1 MKNSRNFDIPM
12 HLNSY
17 SYFNHK
23 KKDGLYKVSDDTNN
37 TVSEYDNAVFMVKR
51 RHEKWKASLTFQ
63 GINELHILHLNF
75 LQ

>member
-51 RHEKWKASLTFQ
+51 RHEK
-63 GINELHILHLNF
+63 
-75 LQ
+75 